1 MIMTTISPR
10 EALVRCI
17 EHREIF
23 HDEML
28 DLFRQ
33 MMSGRLS
40 PVMIAAL
47 SIGLRVKKESVG
59 EIAAMAEIMR
69 EFSLKVP
76 VKNPQ
81 NLLDIV
87 GTGGDGAQTF
97 NISTTAMFVAAAC
110 GAEVAKHGSRSVSSS
125 SGSADVLEAL
135 GINLALSP
143 EQIVRCI
150 EETGIGFMYAPAH
163 HSTMKHVK
171 AIREELG
178 VRTVFNILGPLTN
191 PAGAANMMMGVFHS
205 DLVGIQIRVLQ
216 RMGLRRALVVW
227 GRDNLDE
234 VSLGASTQ
242 VGELVDGRVRE
253 YDILP
258 EDFGLRMY
266 ESRNFRVSSAAESRE
281 IVLDVLGGRSSP
293 ASDLVALNAGAAL
306 YAAGVAPSIAE
317 GLKKAQ
323 EALRDGSAKRKL
335 DKFISFTRKVI

>member
-1 MIMTTISPR
+1 MTSISAR

-33 MMSGRLS
+33 VMRGEMS
-40 PVMIAAL
+40 PVKVAAL
-47 SIGLRVKKESVG
+47 AIGLRVKKESVG

-76 VKNPQ
+76 VRHPEK
-81 NLLDIV
+81 LLDIV

-125 SGSADVLEAL
+125 SGRADVLEAL
-135 GINLALSP
+135 GVNLALSP
-143 EQIVRCI
+143 EQIVHCL
-150 EETGIGFMYAPAH
+150 ESTGLCFMYAPAH
-163 HSTMKHVK
+163 HSAMRHVK
-171 AIREELG
+171 AVREELG

-191 PAGAANMMMGVFHS
+191 PASAANMMMGVFHS

-216 RMGLRRALVVW
+216 RLGLKRALVVW

-234 VSLGASTQ
+234 ISLGASTQ
-242 VGELVDGRVRE
+242 VGELIDGTVRE
-253 YDILP
+253 YDIHP

-266 ESRNFRVSSAAESRE
+266 ASRNFKVSSAEESKE
-281 IVLDVLGGRSSP
+281 IILDVLDGRSSP
-293 ASDLVALNAGAAL
+293 ASDIVALNAGAAL
-306 YAAGVAPSIAE
+306 YAAGLAPSTAE
-317 GLKKAQ
+317 GLKRAQ
-323 EALRDGSAKRKL
+323 RALGDGTAKRKL
-335 DKFISFTRKVI
+335 NDLVSFTRQFA